1 MDVNHIVWGDT
12 VFITEQIFNAGDGS
26 FSRLHFIDIVVAYP
40 NHYLTLAAKYSSSGG
55 FVLPLYNFGSQESR
69 DAFQRDMPAAIDILV
84 KDGLYTPGAMEFP
97 KIKVLMDEGFKTG
110 IFPDELEKT
119 PFFWGTYS
127 Y

>member
-26 FSRLHFIDIVVAYP
+26 FSRFHVIDIVAAYP
-40 NHYLTLAAKYSSSGG
+40 NHYLTLAAKYASSGG
-55 FVLPLYNFGSQESR
+55 YVLPIYTFGRQESR
-69 DAFQRDMPAAIDILV
+69 DTVQRDMSAAIAIMV
-84 KDGLYTPGAMEFP
+84 EDGFYTPGAMDFP
-97 KIKVLMDEGFKTG
+97 KIKALMDKGLQTG

-119 PFFWGTYS
+119 PFFWGTFS